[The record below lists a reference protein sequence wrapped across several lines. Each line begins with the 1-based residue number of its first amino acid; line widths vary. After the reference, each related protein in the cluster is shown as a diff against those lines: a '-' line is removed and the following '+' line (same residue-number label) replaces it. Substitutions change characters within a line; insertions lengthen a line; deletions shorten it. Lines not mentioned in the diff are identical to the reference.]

1 MFRPGANHRF
11 EGTAEKLRFSV
22 PRRLRR
28 RAAPQAERSPRRNMK
43 QIDTLFNRMDAWR
56 HFPNYQ
62 LERRADIFFALYLP
76 EVLEAKLRFAVGSEL
91 APEFP
96 VRIGTIYPNIPI
108 DKSYKIDYVALSA
121 TADKAVLVELKTEGL
136 SRRPEQ
142 DKYLLAAQK
151 AGLPALLEGLLDIFR
166 ATNAKRKYF
175 CLLLHL
181 ESMGLLRIPMQM
193 KDIMAATTLQGAN
206 EGSRQIEITAKT
218 TESLIV
224 YVQLNGNGPDIISFR
239 EFADVVRRHDD
250 PVSQRFAVSLCEWA
264 EIQAGEKTANQ
275 ASQFTSLRAET

>member
-1 MFRPGANHRF
+1 
-11 EGTAEKLRFSV
+11 
-22 PRRLRR
+22 
-28 RAAPQAERSPRRNMK
+28 MK
-43 QIDTLFNRMDAWR
+43 QIDTLFDLMATWR

-76 EVLEAKLRFAVGSEL
+76 DVLEAKLGFRVRSEL

-121 TADKAVLVELKTEGL
+121 AADKAVMVELKTESL

-142 DKYLLAAQK
+142 DKYLLAAQEV
-151 AGLPALLEGLLDIFR
+151 GLPALLEGLLDIFR

-181 ESMGLLRIPMQM
+181 ERMGLLRIPMQM
-193 KDIMAATTLQGAN
+193 NEIMAETTLQGAN
-206 EGSRQIEITAKT
+206 DASRQIEVTAQT
-218 TESLIV
+218 TGSLIV
-224 YVQLNGNGPDIISFR
+224 YVQPNGKGQDIISFR

-250 PVSQRFAVSLCEWA
+250 PVSRRFAVSLCEWA
-264 EIQAGEKTANQ
+264 EVRAGEKKGEPGA
-275 ASQFTSLRAET
+275 AYRR

>member
-1 MFRPGANHRF
+1 
-11 EGTAEKLRFSV
+11 
-22 PRRLRR
+22 
-28 RAAPQAERSPRRNMK
+28 MK

-76 EVLEAKLRFAVGSEL
+76 EVLEAKLRFAVGPEL

-121 TADKAVLVELKTEGL
+121 AADKAVLVELKTEGL

-151 AGLPALLEGLLDIFR
+151 VGLPALLEGLLDIFR

-181 ESMGLLRIPMQM
+181 ESMGVLRIPMQM
-193 KDIMAATTLQGAN
+193 KEIMAGATLQGATD
-206 EGSRQIEITAKT
+206 GSRQIEITAKT

-224 YVQLNGNGPDIISFR
+224 YVQPNGNGPEIISFR

-275 ASQFTSLRAET
+275 ASQFTPLRAETERDVLREEREE

>member
-1 MFRPGANHRF
+1 
-11 EGTAEKLRFSV
+11 
-22 PRRLRR
+22 
-28 RAAPQAERSPRRNMK
+28 MK
-43 QIDTLFNRMDAWR
+43 QIDTLFNRMNAWR

-62 LERRADIFFALYLP
+62 LERRADIFFSLYLP
-76 EVLEAKLRFAVGSEL
+76 AALEAKLGFSVRPEL

-121 TADKAVLVELKTEGL
+121 AGDKAVLVELKTEGR
-136 SRRPEQ
+136 SRRPKQ
-142 DKYLLAAQK
+142 DDYLLEAQK
-151 AGLPALLEGLLDIFR
+151 VGLPALLEGLMDIFR

-175 CLLLHL
+175 CLLLYL

-193 KDIMAATTLQGAN
+193 KAIMTAATLRGAN
-206 EGSRQIEITAKT
+206 ESSRLIEVTAKT

-224 YVQLNGNGPDIISFR
+224 YVQPTGNGPNVVTFR

-264 EIQAGEKTANQ
+264 EIQAGEKTLNQ
-275 ASQFTSLRAET
+275 ATATPLRDAPHG

>member
-1 MFRPGANHRF
+1 MFAEEKHETDRHSIRPDGCL
-11 EGTAEKLRFSV
+11 G
-22 PRRLRR
+22 
-28 RAAPQAERSPRRNMK
+28 
-43 QIDTLFNRMDAWR
+43 

-62 LERRADIFFALYLP
+62 LERRADIFFSLYLP
-76 EVLEAKLRFAVGSEL
+76 EVLEAKLGFPVRPAL

-121 TADKAVLVELKTEGL
+121 AANKAVLMELKTEGL

-151 AGLPALLEGLLDIFR
+151 VGLPALLQGLLDIFR

-175 CLLLHL
+175 CLLEHL

-193 KDIMAATTLQGAN
+193 KDIMARSTLQGAN
-206 EGSRQIEITAKT
+206 DASRLIEITAKAKET
-218 TESLIV
+218 LIV
-224 YVQLNGNGPDIISFR
+224 YVQPNKDGPDVISFL
-239 EFADVVRRHDD
+239 EFAEVVRRHDD
-250 PVSQRFAVSLCEWA
+250 PVSQRFADSLCEWG
-264 EIQAGEKTANQ
+264 EIQAGEKHQ
-275 ASQFTSLRAET
+275 RTSA